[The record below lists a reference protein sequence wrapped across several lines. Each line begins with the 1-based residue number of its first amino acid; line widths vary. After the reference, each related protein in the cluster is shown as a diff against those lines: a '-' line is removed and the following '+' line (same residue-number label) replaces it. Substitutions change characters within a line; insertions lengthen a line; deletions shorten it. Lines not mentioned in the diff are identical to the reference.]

1 MLKTIIAAIFAT
13 SKRLISVIY
22 RTWGVLQTA
31 YNGRM
36 KTLRKLLLI
45 PVLGLLLG
53 ARAETAP
60 PAKPSQPEHV
70 GKSAHAGRHLDR
82 SGKTRKG
89 KASYY
94 GRGFRGKKM
103 ANGETMQPDS
113 NAAASKTLPVGTVAK
128 VTNLDNNKSEVVVVK
143 DRGPYVEGRI
153 IDVTPKTADKLDMK
167 EDGTAPVAV
176 TPLKLPPKSEA
187 ASAPPDKQR

>member
-1 MLKTIIAAIFAT
+1 MKILRTCWLAPALWLLMGGPAGAA
-13 SKRLISVIY
+13 
-22 RTWGVLQTA
+22 
-31 YNGRM
+31 
-36 KTLRKLLLI
+36 
-45 PVLGLLLG
+45 
-53 ARAETAP
+53 AP
-60 PAKPSQPEHV
+60 EKQ
-70 GKSAHAGRHLDR
+70 AHAENRDKLRQSGHHLDR

-94 GRGFRGKKM
+94 GRRFRGKKM

-143 DRGPYVEGRI
+143 DRGPYVDGRI

-167 EDGTAPVAV
+167 EDGVAPVAV
-176 TPLKLPPKSEA
+176 TPLKLPPKNEA
-187 ASAPPDKQR
+187 STPPDPARAR